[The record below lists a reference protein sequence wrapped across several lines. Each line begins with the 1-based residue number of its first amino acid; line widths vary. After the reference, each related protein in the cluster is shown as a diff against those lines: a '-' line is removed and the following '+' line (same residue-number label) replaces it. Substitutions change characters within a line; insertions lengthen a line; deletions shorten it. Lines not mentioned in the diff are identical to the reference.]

1 MNRNNITYRLL
12 TTLLQNV
19 RDLTEVLLKH
29 VQKAAVQAEQRL
41 TEEALRR
48 SEGKDPAR
56 ESQPWPQGEANGPPE
71 CWLQLVRAGAPELLQ
86 VMETSEPG
94 PKRTPEFFSPG
105 PDAER
110 APDTFSTTVPAA
122 PPKDVYRRND
132 RNPLSQ
138 EWDSACM
145 PSPPLLRLPSRG
157 VQLKKTLHT
166 KSDSEIGA
174 TSEYLLSQ
182 RRPES
187 LKMSHSTKKSKSTT
201 RHATE
206 ANASLDDN
214 GPGRVLTK
222 ASSSSIPSKPVE
234 DNAATSLPNEK
245 SSANGS
251 RLPYAVKRSAH
262 RFDPPQ
268 RASGATFFSNASQQM
283 TAVRQVDSGASTT
296 WGKPEKSPL
305 SPFAKGGI
313 VDSPSDRPPDRK
325 TGTCEADPLHPTAA
339 DSFPETLWPELPSI
353 AAGYAIEKPAWPYE
367 APGSAEDGWPEL
379 PSMQSLPRRQ
389 NEASWQEREWRHR
402 CDLEQKGILWNG

>member
-29 VQKAAVQAEQRL
+29 LQKADVQAEQRL

-48 SEGKDPAR
+48 SDGDPAR
-56 ESQPWPQGEANGPPE
+56 ESQPWPQGETNGPPE

-86 VMETSEPG
+86 AMETSEPG
-94 PKRTPEFFSPG
+94 PNRTPEFFSQS
-105 PDAER
+105 PDAERAAER
-110 APDTFSTTVPAA
+110 APDTSSATVPAA
-122 PPKDVYRRND
+122 PPKNVYRRND
-132 RNPLSQ
+132 RNPPQDPTLSQ
-138 EWDSACM
+138 ESDSACM

-157 VQLKKTLHT
+157 VQLKKTLHA
-166 KSDSEIGA
+166 KSDSEIGT
-174 TSEYLLSQ
+174 TSEYLLSPP
-182 RRPES
+182 RPES

-222 ASSSSIPSKPVE
+222 ASSGSIPSKPVE
-234 DNAATSLPNEK
+234 QNAATSLPDEK

-251 RLPYAVKRSAH
+251 RLPHAFKRSAH

-268 RASGATFFSNASQQM
+268 RASDATFFSNAS
-283 TAVRQVDSGASTT
+283 RQ
-296 WGKPEKSPL
+296 GKP
-305 SPFAKGGI
+305 
-313 VDSPSDRPPDRK
+313 PSDRPPDRK
-325 TGTCEADPLHPTAA
+325 TETCEVDPLHPTGA
-339 DSFPETLWPELPSI
+339 DSFPETLWPELPSV

-379 PSMQSLPRRQ
+379 PSMRSLPRRQ